1 MVGLLVRWP
10 DDPEHEKV
18 LVFKLISTEPDAA
31 ATFANQVCKQ
41 LANLHYTTDHVSLYV
56 YFTFY
61 VRTYMCTHC
70 TYVCTYIVH
79 TYVRTYILIY
89 IRYVYAYI
97 CIYVHTYSEVRIV

>member
-41 LANLHYTTDHVSLYV
+41 LANLHYTTDHVSLYLH
-56 YFTFY
+56 FIFY
-61 VRTYMCTHC
+61 IRICVLTVHM
-70 TYVCTYIVH
+70 YVCTYLY
-79 TYVRTYILIY
+79 T
-89 IRYVYAYI
+89 
-97 CIYVHTYSEVRIV
+97 